1 MKKIHLSS
9 SEELLMEI
17 FWQKGTPLSSLEL
30 LDLSLESPE
39 TSGWGVNYI
48 HKMLTMLQ
56 KKNLV
61 EICGF
66 IKEGKRYVRQFC
78 PCLTK
83 EEYIAGLLK
92 QKGVDASSFIK
103 IAMAMVQPADSGDS
117 RLINE
122 LEQMLDSF
130 EEEGKEDK

>member
-39 TSGWGVNYI
+39 TAGWGINYV
-48 HKMLTMLQ
+48 HKMLSTLQ
-56 KKNLV
+56 KKKLV

-66 IKEGKRYVRQFC
+66 VKEGKRYVRQFR

-83 EEYIAGLLK
+83 EEYIAALLK
-92 QKGVDASSFIK
+92 QKGVDASSLLK
-103 IAMAMVQPADSGDS
+103 IGMALVQPADSGDS
-117 RLINE
+117 RLIAE
-122 LEQMLDSF
+122 LEQILDTF
-130 EEEGKEDK
+130 EKEGEADT